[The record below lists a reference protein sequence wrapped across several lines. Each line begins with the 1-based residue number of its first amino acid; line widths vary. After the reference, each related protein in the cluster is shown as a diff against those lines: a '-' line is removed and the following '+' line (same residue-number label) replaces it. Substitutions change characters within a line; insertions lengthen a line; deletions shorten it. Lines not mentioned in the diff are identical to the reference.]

1 MISLSKKEGN
11 VGKIV
16 IVLTKDDRIRKTVL
30 DLHNEINISNII
42 NDFNHDDNITE
53 VHLSCDYSNDITGS
67 EIDDFMRRCNIGQDK
82 CQHEEHEDNGEE
94 TDSTESNENVAKN
107 KKHKKSANCC
117 PECGDTN
124 NLLYNSN
131 GDIVSCES
139 CMKIDAFQDGKKKG
153 YELATKEFQDL
164 IKEVIE
170 DSEKSKIKKKSRKG
184 KTK

>member
-30 DLHNEINISNII
+30 DLHNEIDISSII

-53 VHLSCDYSNDITGS
+53 VRLSCDYTDDITGP
-67 EIDDFMRRCNIGQDK
+67 EIDDFMRRCNIGHDK
-82 CQHEEHEDNGEE
+82 CQNEDNGEE
-94 TDSTESNENVAKN
+94 TNSSESNKDVTQN

-117 PECGDTN
+117 PECGDTD

-131 GDIVSCES
+131 GDIVSCHS
-139 CMKIDAFQDGKKKG
+139 CMKIDAYQEGKKKG
-153 YELATKEFQDL
+153 YELATREFQDL

-170 DSEKSKIKKKSRKG
+170 DSEKSKTKKKSRKG

>member
-30 DLHNEINISNII
+30 DLHNEINISGII

-53 VHLSCDYSNDITGS
+53 VHLSCDYSSDLTGS
-67 EIDDFMRRCNIGQDK
+67 EIDEFMRRCNIGHDK
-82 CQHEEHEDNGEE
+82 CQHEEHEDSGEE
-94 TDSTESNENVAKN
+94 TDSNESNGNVTQN

-124 NLLYNSN
+124 NLLYNSH

-139 CMKIDAFQDGKKKG
+139 CMKIDAYQEGKKKG
-153 YELATKEFQDL
+153 YELALKELEECAKEFE
-164 IKEVIE
+164 KEIQ
-170 DSEKSKIKKKSRKG
+170 KSKTKKKSRKG